1 LFKRIFLSSGLYSI
15 PALAQQVISTL
26 MLPVV
31 TASLSREDYAVLG
44 TLEQV
49 GILLALLLGGC
60 FGCSI
65 GYFYYERDTAEER
78 RPVIGTSILGAV
90 FAGLLTAVVCWVLAV
105 PLTRLVFHHDG
116 YAFYLRFMILGAA
129 PSFALEALLGWARV
143 ANRPRT
149 YVIGALARGLV
160 GAAAALI
167 LAVFFRLTILGMLA
181 AGIASVTVP
190 FLMLG
195 PACWRATRPT
205 FDSPLFV
212 RMVKFYFFVGLG
224 GLAMFCINFGDRLL
238 LWRHASGPEI
248 GDYVLA
254 YKIGMLSILAYNSFY
269 SYWGS
274 NMFDLMKR
282 DDADAL
288 FARLLTY
295 AAGAIVVPCLG
306 LTIFARPAIR
316 MLAHHNYSG
325 AAVFVPAI
333 AFAYGIRCLGDFF
346 RSRFYVAGRPG
357 YDALCNWAGAAL
369 CLGGYLYWIPR
380 LGVWGAVLATAVA
393 FAALLGIGLIWTY
406 RIRPYRVE
414 GGRLVKMAIAMAAV
428 LAAFAALP
436 MASLGGQIAF
446 GALLMAAFPGLLW
459 ILGFPTPAER
469 ELLRAAI
476 QRVRAG
482 VPPAR

>member
-1 LFKRIFLSSGLYSI
+1 MSPTPAGALSPRSLFKRIFLTSGLYSI
-15 PALAQQVISTL
+15 PTLAQPVISTL
-26 MLPVV
+26 MLPVI

-90 FAGLLTAVVCWVLAV
+90 FTGLLTAVVCWVLAV

-129 PSFALEALLGWARV
+129 PSFALEALLGWARA

-160 GAAAALI
+160 GAGAALI

-181 AGIASVTVP
+181 AGIASVTIP
-190 FLMLG
+190 FLVLG

-212 RMVKFYFFVGLG
+212 RMVKFYFFVGVG
-224 GLAMFCINFGDRLL
+224 GLAMFCINFGDRLM
-238 LWRHASGPEI
+238 LWRYASGPEI

-282 DDADAL
+282 DDAETL

-306 LTIFARPAIR
+306 LTVFARP
-316 MLAHHNYSG
+316 SG
-325 AAVFVPAI
+325 FWRTTITRAPPSLSRPSPSLTACAAWATSSAAGSTSPDGPVTTPSAT
-333 AFAYGIRCLGDFF
+333 GPGRRCAWADTCTGF
-346 RSRFYVAGRPG
+346 RA
-357 YDALCNWAGAAL
+357 WASGERS
-369 CLGGYLYWIPR
+369 WQPR
-380 LGVWGAVLATAVA
+380 W
-393 FAALLGIGLIWTY
+393 
-406 RIRPYRVE
+406 
-414 GGRLVKMAIAMAAV
+414 RL
-428 LAAFAALP
+428 
-436 MASLGGQIAF
+436 
-446 GALLMAAFPGLLW
+446 
-459 ILGFPTPAER
+459 
-469 ELLRAAI
+469 
-476 QRVRAG
+476 
-482 VPPAR
+482 PPCSGSA